1 MKAPKGYMVFETF
14 LIFQFLHPDA
24 IYMQKNSSESTDT
37 AKQQKTKTPPDLG
50 GVLLVETTGLEPVT
64 SCMSS
69 KYSNQLSYASVPVY
83 YTRRSRY
90 CQ

>member
-1 MKAPKGYMVFETF
+1 MVFETF

-50 GVLLVETTGLEPVT
+50 GVFVGGASSTKVEPSLFYNFKRIIYQNLNFLMFDFDILYCVRGLD
-64 SCMSS
+64 
-69 KYSNQLSYASVPVY
+69 LFF
-83 YTRRSRY
+83 
-90 CQ
+90 